1 MIAAS
6 QGAHG
11 TQGASPRHARRGR
24 CTLTIA
30 FPPGENR
37 SDHAALAA
45 QIRDT
50 IAWPIGLLL

>member
-1 MIAAS
+1 MPGAA
-6 QGAHG
+6 A
-11 TQGASPRHARRGR
+11 
-24 CTLTIA
+24 LTIA

-37 SDHAALAA
+37 SDRAAFAA